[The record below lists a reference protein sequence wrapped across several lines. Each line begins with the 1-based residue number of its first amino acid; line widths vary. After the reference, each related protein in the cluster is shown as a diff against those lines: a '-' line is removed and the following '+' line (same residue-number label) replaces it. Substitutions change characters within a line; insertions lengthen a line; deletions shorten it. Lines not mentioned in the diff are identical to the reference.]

1 MTISPA
7 GILAIALASSA
18 CTLAVA
24 AAAWWLWGRAQVAG
38 ALLRIQG
45 EFEQHVKRG
54 VLAAGEELLP
64 RFREQVALG
73 FADVLKGSRAA
84 GLAEG
89 TAKVVAG
96 GADLLKDGL
105 GNLFGLKK

>member
-1 MTISPA
+1 MTISLG
-7 GILAIALASSA
+7 GIVAIALASSVFTVA
-18 CTLAVA
+18 LAL
-24 AAAWWLWGRAQVAG
+24 AAWWLWGRSRLDL

-73 FADVLKGSRAA
+73 FADVLKSSRAA

-89 TAKVVAG
+89 TAKIVTG
-96 GADLLKDGL
+96 GTDLLKDGL
-105 GNLFGLKK
+105 GNLFGFKK